1 MPQYLKTTEKISY
14 NMASDASYFYNLRGQ
29 KFIKNAKNVPEAC
42 DQRVLPDRL
51 ILIGQKL
58 LKIAKKYKWDIVGNF
73 AGFCIFLGGLIQA
86 QNGQTHVPCQ

>member
-1 MPQYLKTTEKISY
+1 
-14 NMASDASYFYNLRGQ
+14 MASDASYFYNLRGQ
-29 KFIKNAKNVPEAC
+29 KFIKNAKNVPEAG

-58 LKIAKKYKWDIVGNF
+58 LKIAKNTSETLWVILQAFVF
-73 AGFCIFLGGLIQA
+73 FWGGLIQS